1 MDDVASSLIGC
12 EVCSI
17 PQTSNNLVLVVSRH
31 DVGPRLYPCPAQ
43 DGASPVP
50 PLAVLVAS
58 WQLPTWKPIK
68 ENITESHMKIPVM
81 LSSVQVDELI
91 NGVID
96 LIFLQAADNA
106 LLAVDHRFDQHP
118 VQRSKRAVARGIA
131 LGLSPLLSFR
141 CDRLHFRF
149 GISSHRLG
157 QLVHPTRKMGCKR
170 DAL

>member
-1 MDDVASSLIGC
+1 
-12 EVCSI
+12 
-17 PQTSNNLVLVVSRH
+17 
-31 DVGPRLYPCPAQ
+31 
-43 DGASPVP
+43 
-50 PLAVLVAS
+50 
-58 WQLPTWKPIK
+58 
-68 ENITESHMKIPVM
+68 MKIPVM

-106 LLAVDHRFDQHP
+106 LLAVDHSFDQHP

-131 LGLSPLLSFR
+131 LGLSSLFSFR

-149 GISSHRLG
+149 GISSHWLG
-157 QLVHPTRKMGCKR
+157 QLVHPTHKMGCKR